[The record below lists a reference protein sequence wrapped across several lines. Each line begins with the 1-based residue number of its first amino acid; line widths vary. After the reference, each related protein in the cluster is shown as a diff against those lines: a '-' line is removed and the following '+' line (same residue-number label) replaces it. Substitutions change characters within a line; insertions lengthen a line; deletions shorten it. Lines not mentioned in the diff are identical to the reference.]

1 MQKPTN
7 TPYDPATIETKW
19 LELWESWELFQ
30 QTEQGSS
37 DVAGNVEREKLYL
50 LFAFAYP
57 SGSGLHVGHVESKT
71 ALDILARYNRMKGKD
86 VFFPVGWDAFGLP
99 AENYA
104 IKTGVPPVETTKNA
118 IDTFRRQIKR
128 VGISY
133 DWANEIATCHPEYY
147 KWTQWLFLELFSKDL
162 AYKKTGLVNWCNSC
176 QTVLANE
183 QVVDGACER
192 CDTEVVQK
200 DMDQWFFKITQYQ
213 DELISG
219 LDEVDWPH
227 ATKQQQLNWIGRS
240 DGALIDFKINNSQ
253 EVLPVYTTAHDTI
266 YGATFVVLA
275 PEHTLLQNLSDSISN
290 WAEVEKYIIA
300 AQKKTELQRQ
310 VNKEKTGIVLE
321 GISAVNPMNQA
332 EIPIYVADYVLAN
345 YGTGAIMAVPGHD
358 ERDFEFAKKFDI
370 PVIYTARLSGDDSEE
385 SFIGYSDIKA
395 NPTKFECVNSE
406 EFSGL
411 DCAAARQAI
420 LGKISE
426 SGFGQAKVQY
436 RLRDWLI
443 SRQRYWGA
451 PIPIVYDPEGTPHVV
466 HQDALPWVLPT
477 DVDYNPKGVSPLASS
492 QEFMERTQA
501 YAAKYHADLIAQ
513 KGWDAAGKGWQP
525 EFDTMDT
532 FVDSSWYFLRY
543 LDSRNTQEITKKS
556 QLEKWL
562 PVDFY
567 MIGPEHIV
575 LHLLYS
581 RFFTK
586 FLRDQGYI
594 SINEPFAK
602 MRHQG
607 MILGPDHRKMS
618 KSKGNVINPDDI
630 IDKFGADT
638 LRVYEMFMGP
648 IEADKP
654 WDTRAVIG
662 VYKFLQR
669 VNDLVSSSLVLQT
682 SGDSSK
688 NSSKNYDTAVRR
700 KIHQTLEK
708 VSTDIPQLKFNT
720 AIAAMMECLNLW
732 EKEHKARNQQ
742 QSLEKSEF
750 QPVVSLEDITIW
762 VKMLAP
768 FAPYLAEELYAQV
781 LMKGATQQAVNKQDS
796 VHLSTWPEPDAT
808 LLVVDTISIPV
819 QVNGK
824 VRAQLEVS
832 AEGAKNKEEVLKLAK
847 ELPQVQTWL
856 QDAEVLKEIYVP
868 GKIVNFAVR
877 SA

>member
-1 MQKPTN
+1 MSVIKL
-7 TPYDPATIETKW
+7 YDHHQLETKW
-19 LELWESWELFQ
+19 LARWEEAGLFQ
-30 QTEQGSS
+30 QTERQGAESG
-37 DVAGNVEREKLYL
+37 AGDPLYL

-71 ALDILARYNRMKGKD
+71 ALDILARYYRMQGRQ

-104 IKTGVPPVETTKNA
+104 IKTGVPPAQTTKQA

-128 VGISY
+128 LAISY
-133 DWANEIATCHPEYY
+133 DWANEIATCHPGYY
-147 KWTQWLFLELFSKDL
+147 RWTQWLFLKLFEAGL
-162 AYKKTGLVNWCNSC
+162 AYKKAGQVNWCDSC

-192 CDTEVVQK
+192 CDTPVVQK
-200 DMDQWFFKITQYQ
+200 EMDQWFFKISAYR

-219 LDEVDWPH
+219 LDEVDWPE
-227 ATKQQQLNWIGRS
+227 ATKQQQLNWIGKKE
-240 DGALIDFKINNSQ
+240 GAEITY
-253 EVLPVYTTAHDTI
+253 PVVDESGQAVDRPSITCFTTRPDTNF
-266 YGATFVVLA
+266 GATFVVIA
-275 PEHTLLQNLSDSISN
+275 PEHDLARELAADNP
-290 WAEVEKYIIA
+290 EVADYLERSA
-300 AQKKTELQRQ
+300 AKTELERQREG
-310 VNKEKTGIVLE
+310 KKKTGVFTGLYALNRLTDEPMPIW
-321 GISAVNPMNQA
+321 IS
-332 EIPIYVADYVLAN
+332 DFVLAGF
-345 YGTGAIMAVPGHD
+345 GTGAVVGVPGHD
-358 ERDFEFAKKFDI
+358 TRDFEFAQTFDL
-370 PVIYTARLSGDDSEE
+370 PVRRVVAGPDRATGEITEL
-385 SFIGYSDIKA
+385 
-395 NPTKFECVNSE
+395 TQVFEDE
-406 EFSGL
+406 G
-411 DCAAARQAI
+411 QA
-420 LGKISE
+420 LN
-426 SGFGQAKVQY
+426 SGFLDGLETAQAQARVIDHLEEKGWGKRVTTY

-451 PIPIVYDPEGTPHVV
+451 PIPILYDPEGGV
-466 HQDALPWVLPT
+466 HLVPEAALPWELPT

-492 QEFMERTQA
+492 SEFRQRAERV
-501 YAAKYHADLIAQ
+501 AAEHFADLIAE

-525 EFDTMDT
+525 EYDTMDT

-543 LDSRNTQEITKKS
+543 PDARNERALADPA

-586 FLRDQGYI
+586 FLRDQGLLGI
-594 SINEPFAK
+594 SEPFAK

-654 WDTRAVIG
+654 WDTRAVVG

-669 VNDLVSSSLVLQT
+669 ANSAVVEEVARWRGGQSLAEEGSQ
-682 SGDSSK
+682 
-688 NSSKNYDTAVRR
+688 AVRR
-700 KIHQTLEK
+700 KLHQTIAK
-708 VSTDIPQLKFNT
+708 VTRDIREYKYNT
-720 AIAAMMECLNLW
+720 AIAALMEFLNLF
-732 EKEHKARNQQ
+732 ERSQRGTASRL
-742 QSLEKSEF
+742 LEASE
-750 QPVVSLEDITIW
+750 VVAL
-762 VKMLAP
+762 VKLLAPLAP
-768 FAPYLAEELYAQV
+768 FLAEELYAGLV
-781 LMKGATQQAVNKQDS
+781 EARAVPAEE
-796 VHLSTWPEPDAT
+796 VVEFIHLSNWPEFDEDLAREEK
-808 LLVVDTISIPV
+808 LIIPV

-832 AEGAKNKEEVLKLAK
+832 AEVAADEAQVLELSRTDERVARYLSEGELVREVYIA
-847 ELPQVQTWL
+847 
-856 QDAEVLKEIYVP
+856 
-868 GKIVNFAVR
+868 GKIVSLAVR
-877 SA
+877 